1 MRRVFLG
8 AAIVFFGVGALA
20 PAVSSAATTVGQTFD
35 PTSAN
40 TCAGGPEWDI
50 VQTSRASGPSYA
62 TPFHGVL
69 TSWSFQA
76 SSTTG
81 QTTHLTMRVFRPTGT
96 PHQYSVLAD
105 GSTFQTIAPAS
116 GLHTFAT
123 RIPVSSGDFVGVA
136 STDGTCGTF
145 TGVAGDRYDFH
156 FGSAL
161 ATGTPTL
168 FTATNSGFIQDIS
181 ANLEADADNDGFG
194 DETQDKCVGTAGTTN
209 GCPNTVT
216 SASAAQ
222 VGKSPRITVTA
233 TVPGAGTLKAGD
245 ASDASVASASAVK
258 LTPVTQNLTSTT
270 SQQVPLTLSLTKQ
283 AKKKLKKKGKL
294 KVQVKVLYT
303 PPGGTAGA
311 PQVLKVKLKSKKR
324 K

>member
-1 MRRVFLG
+1 MQ
-8 AAIVFFGVGALA
+8 
-20 PAVSSAATTVGQTFD
+20 SAASD
-35 PTSAN
+35 S
-40 TCAGGPEWDI
+40 DHDD
-50 VQTSRASGPSYA
+50 Y
-62 TPFHGVL
+62 
-69 TSWSFQA
+69 
-76 SSTTG
+76 
-81 QTTHLTMRVFRPTGT
+81 
-96 PHQYSVLAD
+96 
-105 GSTFQTIAPAS
+105 
-116 GLHTFAT
+116 
-123 RIPVSSGDFVGVA
+123 
-136 STDGTCGTF
+136 
-145 TGVAGDRYDFH
+145 
-156 FGSAL
+156 
-161 ATGTPTL
+161 
-168 FTATNSGFIQDIS
+168 
-181 ANLEADADNDGFG
+181 G

-209 GCPNTVT
+209 GCPNTLT

-311 PQVLKVKLKSKKR
+311 PQALQVKLKSKK
-324 K
+324 KK